1 DRLPVLGIAGLVLGW
16 AGVLGR
22 LFLAALHAD
31 RFLSRLDRFVFSLA
45 VGLNLLS
52 TWTLAAGLAGRLDRL
67 FALGLPG
74 LATLGAV
81 GLVYRRRKALSGG
94 PPRPA
99 PRLTADQRQTPPSD
113 EGPLSTRWL
122 WLAVPFAVTIVLG
135 GMLPPIEFDVRE
147 YHLQAPKEFFQQGHI
162 GFVPHNLYANMAL
175 GTEMLSLLAMI
186 VAGDWWLGALAG
198 KTIIAAM
205 APLGALALWAAGRRL
220 FSNSA
225 GVVAA
230 VVYLST
236 GWIVQVS
243 SLGMVEGASAMYLL
257 LAVYAVL
264 LARGERDPLRK
275 EQADSV
281 PLLLL
286 AGYCAGAAVSS
297 KYPGVL
303 FVALPLTI
311 WLLVAQVHRNW
322 RSAWKPVGV
331 FLLACFAGCG
341 LWFGKN
347 WVLAGNPTYPLAYRV
362 FGGKTWTPEKNAMW
376 NRVHQPHDFSATAL
390 GHDLVRVVLASD
402 WLGPLCMPLAILA
415 LVRRE
420 HRRLAALL
428 AGYFV
433 FVILAWWLTALRI
446 DRYWSPGLAL
456 VALLAG
462 VGAGWDRS
470 RAWRWSLVALLLLA
484 SLYNFLVAVAGPG
497 GYNRFFVSYAR
508 LRDAPERVDAWC
520 RYFNVHAAGGRV
532 LLVGQ
537 AEVFDFEMPVLY
549 NTWLDDSI
557 FERLVENR
565 TPEEVREAFQREGI
579 THVFVHWGEIARYRR
594 TGYGR
599 WDFVR
604 PEVFDRLVDAGV
616 LEPLP
621 DLPNHPGRG
630 YRVRCA
636 NKDRPASNSLRVAGS
651 NVVFRPEAD
660 RPIFAG
666 SMPRSARRWR
676 GATCEVLRALPA

>member
-1 DRLPVLGIAGLVLGW
+1 M
-16 AGVLGR
+16 
-22 LFLAALHAD
+22 
-31 RFLSRLDRFVFSLA
+31 
-45 VGLNLLS
+45 
-52 TWTLAAGLAGRLDRL
+52 
-67 FALGLPG
+67 
-74 LATLGAV
+74 
-81 GLVYRRRKALSGG
+81 
-94 PPRPA
+94 PA
-99 PRLTADQRQTPPSD
+99 SD
-113 EGPLSTRWL
+113 DGPLSTRWL
-122 WLAVPFAVTIVLG
+122 WLAAPFAVTIVLG

-147 YHLQAPKEFFQQGHI
+147 YHLQAPKEFFQQGSI

-198 KTIIAAM
+198 KTLIAAL
-205 APLGALALWAAGRRL
+205 APLGAVALWAAGRRL

-230 VVYLST
+230 IVYLST
-236 GWIVQVS
+236 GSIVRVS

-264 LARGERDPLRK
+264 LDGPHPAPNAEGP
-275 EQADSV
+275 SV
-281 PLLLL
+281 PLLFL

-303 FVALPLTI
+303 FVALPLTV
-311 WLLVAQVHRNW
+311 WLLAVHVRRNW
-322 RSAWKPVGV
+322 RTAWKPVGA
-331 FLLACFAGCG
+331 FLLACFVGCG

-347 WVLAGNPTYPLAYRV
+347 WVLSGNPTYPLAYNL
-362 FGGKTWTPEKNAMW
+362 FGGKTWTAEKHALW
-376 NRVHQPHDFSATAL
+376 NQVHQPHDFSAAAL
-390 GHDLVRVVLASD
+390 GHDLARVVLASD
-402 WLGPLCMPLAILA
+402 WLGPLCIPLAALA

-420 HRRLAALL
+420 HRRLAAIL

-433 FVILAWWLTALRI
+433 FIIVAWWLTALRI

-462 VGAGWDRS
+462 AGAGWDRS
-470 RAWRWSLVALLLLA
+470 RAWRRSLITLLLLS
-484 SLYNFLVAVAGPG
+484 SLYNFLVATAGPG
-497 GYNRFFVSYAR
+497 GYNRFFVPYAR

-532 LLVGQ
+532 LLVGE
-537 AEVFDFEMPVLY
+537 AEVFDFEPPVLY

-565 TPEEVREAFQREGI
+565 TPEEVRDAFQCEGI

-604 PEVFDRLVDAGV
+604 PEVFDRLVEAGV

-621 DLPNHPGRG
+621 ELPNHPGRG
-630 YRVRCA
+630 YRVRA
-636 NKDRPASNSLRVAGS
+636 RRRPSGS
-651 NVVFRPEAD
+651 EPCVGA
-660 RPIFAG
+660 ILG
-666 SMPRSARRWR
+666 PRSSD
-676 GATCEVLRALPA
+676 GQ